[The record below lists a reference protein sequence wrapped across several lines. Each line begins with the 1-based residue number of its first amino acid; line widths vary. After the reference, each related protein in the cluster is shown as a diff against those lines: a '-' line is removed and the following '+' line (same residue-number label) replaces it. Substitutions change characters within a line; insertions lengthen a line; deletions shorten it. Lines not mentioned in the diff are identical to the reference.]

1 MAQSLLD
8 KVNTLI
14 SANLHGLVDSALEK
28 NSIKVMDEYI
38 RQAERNLDS
47 LEDSAATVGGTVRTL
62 KRKHDE
68 FAAAAEKL
76 DRDIDALLIK
86 GKNELAAAAQAD
98 LNTKQQLAQEYYE
111 QWQQQ
116 EEQYRKMMDMKLKL
130 EAKLTTIK
138 QEREQVI
145 ALLELAEAKRITTK
159 TIKSLDDLA
168 GAGDEDVARVVD
180 AIRTRLDRED
190 AKLALATGRLTEQI
204 EEAVGFSEV
213 EQQLEER
220 RRRLNLASGGSGESP
235 SITTSSGE
243 SAGQ

>member
-1 MAQSLLD
+1 MAQSFLE

-14 SANLHGLVDSALEK
+14 SANLHGMVDRALEA
-28 NSIKVMDEYI
+28 NSVKVMDEYI

-62 KRKHDE
+62 KRKYDE
-68 FAAAAEKL
+68 FSAAAEKL
-76 DRDIDALLIK
+76 DRDIDTLLVK
-86 GKNELAAAAQAD
+86 GKDELAAAAQAD

-138 QEREQVI
+138 QEREQVK
-145 ALLELAEAKRITTK
+145 ALLELAEAKAVTTK

-168 GAGDEDVARVVD
+168 GVGDEDVSRVVD
-180 AIRTRLDRED
+180 ALRSRLDRED
-190 AKLALATGRLTEQI
+190 ARLDMATGRLSEQI
-204 EEAVGFSEV
+204 EEAVGYTEIDT
-213 EQQLEER
+213 QLAER
-220 RRRLNLASGGSGESP
+220 RKRLNLEGGS
-235 SITTSSGE
+235 SSG
-243 SAGQ
+243 S